1 MVFCYGSP
9 STLIHPRYEGKYGL
23 ISVLTTG
30 HCCLM
35 LELFCIRQQFKEVFY
50 VTVADA
56 PTDSL
61 PKIT

>member
-9 STLIHPRYEGKYGL
+9 STLIDAMTRYEGKCGL

-30 HCCLM
+30 HCGLM

-50 VTVADA
+50 VTVADP
-56 PTDSL
+56 PTDN
-61 PKIT
+61 